1 MFADYKTFNLIFWFI
16 KSSWFTI
23 HCPLTINLAIS
34 NGMQIL
40 QNGPWHLKIVG
51 MVFAFT
57 LDYAQLLEIQT
68 SQLFP
73 NLMKQFRYHLLHN
86 QIYEVFISFHFIYVC
101 VLKLIWNQLKV
112 ILEFIKVSMQHWSC
126 IVIFYISITSSMFA
140 NNNKVVIYSS
150 C

>member
-68 SQLFP
+68 WQLFP
-73 NLMKQFRYHLLHN
+73 DLIKQFRYHSFTKVKY
-86 QIYEVFISFHFIYVC
+86 IFISFHFIYLC

-112 ILEFIKVSMQHWSC
+112 ISEFIKVSMQHWSC

>member
-40 QNGPWHLKIVG
+40 QNGPWHLKILG

-57 LDYAQLLEIQT
+57 SDYAQLLEIQT
-68 SQLFP
+68 WRLFLD
-73 NLMKQFRYHLLHN
+73 LMKRFRYYSLHRL
-86 QIYEVFISFHFIYVC
+86 SFHLSICIKTHLKSEKGNFRIYQGPCATSTVHCNLLYLYNFLNVC
-101 VLKLIWNQLKV
+101 KQ
-112 ILEFIKVSMQHWSC
+112 Q
-126 IVIFYISITSSMFA
+126 
-140 NNNKVVIYSS
+140 
-150 C
+150 